1 MKNPYWSSE
10 GQRHPVSID
19 QIRRLCFEIVN
30 IVAASGELAGD
41 SADVERG
48 DRAPSESHIFKLH
61 HELAETV
68 LCENLLRLALLVRT
82 FDDIA
87 SASAKADEYKEH
99 AKRTSGEN
107 EIGCLN
113 VAAEAT
119 DFDLREACNKIIH
132 AQEIRAVYDGAVQ
145 FARDELV
152 SRRWYFDGEVEL
164 KGAQNRKSWEAS
176 VYVYEFIETVLERI
190 EFVV

>member
-1 MKNPYWSSE
+1 MKNPYWSSQ
-10 GQRHPVSID
+10 GQTHPVSVD

-30 IVAASGELAGD
+30 IAAASGELAGD
-41 SADVERG
+41 SAAEQG
-48 DRAPSESHIFKLH
+48 DMAHSESRIFQLH

-87 SASAKADEYKEH
+87 SASAKPDEYREH

-107 EIGCLN
+107 EIGCLT
-113 VAAEAT
+113 VAGQAT
-119 DFDLREACNKIIH
+119 DFGLREACNKIIH
-132 AQEIRAVYDGAVQ
+132 AQEIR
-145 FARDELV
+145 ARDELV

-164 KGAQNRKSWEAS
+164 KGAQNKKSWEAS
-176 VYVYEFIETVLERI
+176 VYIYEFIETVLERI
-190 EFVV
+190 EFEL